1 MSNNIICN
9 CPNYDYGKNYSESV
23 LWAVLKKY
31 ASSIGREA
39 LIAILIL
46 FYILYL
52 GKADAKQKAI
62 IIGALGYLIL
72 PADVIPDVLPV
83 VGLTDDIGVI
93 MAALGSMACTNDP
106 DVVAAAEAKAKELQG

>member
-1 MSNNIICN
+1 MSNNIIYN
-9 CPNYDYGKNYSESV
+9 GPNDDYGKNYSESG

-31 ASSIGREA
+31 ASSIGWEA
-39 LIAILIL
+39 LIAILKL

-93 MAALGSMACTNDP
+93 MAVLGSMACTNDP
-106 DVVAAAEAKAKELQG
+106 DVVAAAEAKAKELLG